1 MIVKGLKVIGQ
12 HLLAVPLA
20 IIAVLVI
27 LMVLVLRQHD
37 EEV

>member
-12 HLLAVPLA
+12 HLLAVPLT